1 MNKAGWFIVALL
13 LALILPKGIAMV
25 GAFIIGYLTLG
36 DDHNAK

>member
-1 MNKAGWFIVALL
+1 MNKAGWFVVALL
-13 LALILPKGIAMV
+13 LALILPKGIAMI